1 MKTDFNIINLN
12 LIENIGKIFNS
23 KKNNLISLDKVYQ
36 STCLG
41 DNILTCIHHNN
52 NWNSIEHQIT
62 FSIVCPII
70 QIKKVYKKEIIFD
83 YTKYISK
90 CIIYTYNNKLLNTY
104 NININILS
112 YLYYLIKNYL
122 YKKTIINKDIIE
134 SILFIMV
141 ISLKLCEKFMK
152 YYENEYRIEIDKK
165 IIEGI
170 FKFES

>member
-1 MKTDFNIINLN
+1 M
-12 LIENIGKIFNS
+12 
-23 KKNNLISLDKVYQ
+23 
-36 STCLG
+36 
-41 DNILTCIHHNN
+41 
-52 NWNSIEHQIT
+52 
-62 FSIVCPII
+62 
-70 QIKKVYKKEIIFD
+70 
-83 YTKYISK
+83 
-90 CIIYTYNNKLLNTY
+90 NTY

-134 SILFIMV
+134 KYIIYYG

>member
-1 MKTDFNIINLN
+1 M
-12 LIENIGKIFNS
+12 
-23 KKNNLISLDKVYQ
+23 
-36 STCLG
+36 LG
-41 DNILTCIHHNN
+41 RNCDNN

-70 QIKKVYKKEIIFD
+70 QIKKVYKKEIVFD

-90 CIIYTYNNKLLNTY
+90 CIIYTYNNKLLNTC

-122 YKKTIINKDIIE
+122 DKKTIINKDIIKKY
-134 SILFIMV
+134 IIYYG
-141 ISLKLCEKFMK
+141 ISLKICEKFMK